1 MGMDVFGLKPK
12 MNTEMPKVLK
22 DMPEGKDWID
32 AFNKMSKEQ
41 KDIYYEAKDKHYEDN
56 PGVCFRNNVWY
67 WRPLWDYVCKNVTS
81 LTEEDHTNGHSN
93 SGWQISEEKAITIAG
108 VLYAMLESGA
118 VKEAERLH
126 FDESKAQAEADPD
139 DNFPTYPFSEE
150 NVREFAIFC
159 EESGGF
165 EIC

>member
-1 MGMDVFGLKPK
+1 
-12 MNTEMPKVLK
+12 
-22 DMPEGKDWID
+22 
-32 AFNKMSKEQ
+32 
-41 KDIYYEAKDKHYEDN
+41 
-56 PGVCFRNNVWY
+56 
-67 WRPLWDYVCKNVTS
+67 
-81 LTEEDHTNGHSN
+81 
-93 SGWQISEEKAITIAG
+93 
-108 VLYAMLESGA
+108 MLEDGA